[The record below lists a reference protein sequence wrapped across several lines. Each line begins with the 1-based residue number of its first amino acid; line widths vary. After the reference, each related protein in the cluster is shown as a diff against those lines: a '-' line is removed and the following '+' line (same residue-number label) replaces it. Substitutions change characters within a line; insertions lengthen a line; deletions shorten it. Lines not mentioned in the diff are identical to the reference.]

1 MIDRNGFRVWL
12 VRQGLAT
19 RTINTHV
26 ARLEYFDR
34 TLSAFSVKEVDA
46 WVCVG
51 IERGLKHNS
60 INSYLKTIKKY
71 GAFINDQSLYK
82 VKLLPPNASLKA
94 TLSEEEITRFLSLEP
109 HYTGKMLCHVKR
121 FNMFT
126 VFFAVLAHTGA
137 RTHEIIEMTVGQV
150 DLGSNTI
157 MINATK
163 TNDIRY
169 IPISNEVS
177 GLLRNTLMGLSP
189 TDKIFPIKSADHLK
203 KQFRLRLNRL
213 GINRPGLTPYCLR
226 RSFIT
231 RMLDTDTNLFAV
243 KTLVG
248 HKKSETTERYYALTQ
263 KKLRQAIKKDPLSRK
278 KLTPQEKIILAKE
291 TLDELGLL
299 ADNDLRVKIQS
310 DSIMLEVI

>member
-1 MIDRNGFRVWL
+1 MIDTHGFRVWL

-46 WVCVG
+46 WVCDG

-71 GAFINDQSLYK
+71 AAYIEDVELRS

-94 TLSEEEITRFLSLEP
+94 TLSEDEITQFLNLKP
-109 HYTGKMLCHVKR
+109 NYTGKMLCHVSR

-126 VFFAVLAHTGA
+126 VFFTVLAHTGA
-137 RTHEIIEMTVGQV
+137 RTHEIIELTPGQV
-150 DLGSNTI
+150 DLGSRTI

-169 IPISNEVS
+169 IPISKQVCD
-177 GLLRNTLMGLSP
+177 LLEPRIMGLEP
-189 TDKIFPIKSADHLK
+189 TSQIFPIISSDHLK
-203 KQFRLRLNRL
+203 KQFKLRLERL
-213 GINRPGLTPYCLR
+213 GIQRPGLTPYCLR

-231 RMLDTDTNLFAV
+231 RMLDNDTNLFAV
-243 KTLVG
+243 KALVG
-248 HKKSETTERYYALTQ
+248 HKKTETTECYYALTQ
-263 KKLRQAIKKDPLSRK
+263 KKLREAIKKDPLIRSR
-278 KLTPQEKIILAKE
+278 LSRDEKIKLIKDALE
-291 TLDELGLL
+291 SLGFLS
-299 ADNDLRVKIQS
+299 DPDLRVELNQNRI
-310 DSIMLEVI
+310 VIEG